1 MAVLNTNWK
10 ADDIAL
16 NYIYP
21 TLDNVSALI
30 KGVTI
35 NPDVS
40 VAVGG
45 ASAYYYKDNDP
56 SVTDGDA
63 GRQLTTNAASNVRK
77 DILLNQSFQIDELIP
92 KAASHALSV
101 DVIGDYMVK
110 AAASVANAWSK
121 KGLIE
126 MLDNG
131 TSQTGTASTKS
142 TIYSNIIDTIAA
154 FDNANP
160 KRALGANYIIVTPT
174 TLALLRKSDEFV
186 GNTQTGRVLMD
197 GLVGQIGGLSVVLS
211 KQLGTIIAD
220 DLSNYSALSGVEYIV
235 GSYDAFVA
243 PTGFE
248 DFRVIESEHYFG
260 VKIQAELTYGYDVAD
275 SNRILWRAVTATAA

>member
-1 MAVLNTNWK
+1 MATLNTEWK

-45 ASAYYYKDNDP
+45 ASAYYYKDNAP

-63 GRQLTTNAASNVRK
+63 GRQLVTNKAGNTRT

-101 DVIGDYMVK
+101 DVVGDYMVK
-110 AAASVANAWSK
+110 AAASVANAWSR
-121 KGLIE
+121 KGIVKMIDE
-126 MLDNG
+126 G
-131 TSQTGTASTKS
+131 TADTGTASTAS

-160 KRALGANYIIVTPT
+160 TRSLGANYVMVTPN
-174 TLALLRKSDEFV
+174 TLALIRKSDEFV
-186 GNTQTGRVLMD
+186 GNTATGKVLMD
-197 GLVGQIGGLSVVLS
+197 GLVGSIGGLSVVLS
-211 KQLGTIIAD
+211 KQLGTITAT
-220 DLSNYSALSGVEYIV
+220 DLTNYSAVSGIEFVV

-243 PTGFE
+243 PTAFE
-248 DFRVIESEHYFG
+248 DFRVIESELYFG
-260 VKIQAELTYGYDVAD
+260 VKIQAELTYGFDVAD
-275 SNRILWRAVTATAA
+275 ANRIHWRAASATEA